1 MTVDEKSFYQYSA
14 PAQPEKVAEHISAV
28 REVTGIAEDEEIRKA
43 LDQTRDVGGEYNLP
57 RAVDLLLGEKEP
69 PISQAVV
76 ATRPPRH
83 ALAHHPDAAPA
94 TGCGVVAPGPG
105 HSAPGT
111 QTQGRHG
118 RQTASRI

>member
-57 RAVDLLLGEKEP
+57 RAVDLLLGEIEAPVCP
-69 PISQAVV
+69 PVV
-76 ATRPPRH
+76 PTRPPQARPRPPPRCRPSH
-83 ALAHHPDAAPA
+83 RLWCCRPQPR
-94 TGCGVVAPGPG
+94 P
-105 HSAPGT
+105 
-111 QTQGRHG
+111 
-118 RQTASRI
+118 